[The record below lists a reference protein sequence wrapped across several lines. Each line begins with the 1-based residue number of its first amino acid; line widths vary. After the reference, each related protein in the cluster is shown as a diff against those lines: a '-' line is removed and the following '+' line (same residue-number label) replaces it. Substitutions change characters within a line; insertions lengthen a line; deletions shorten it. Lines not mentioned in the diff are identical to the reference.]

1 MVALWRGSPTA
12 EGLTAHE
19 IMTTDAVTRA
29 PTETAA
35 FVVRRRL
42 RLACTLLVVDD
53 RHLVGVLSR
62 HDVLRL
68 LDRPDHE
75 IMAGVSELLAD
86 PLWAPDGH
94 DVEVEVRD
102 GVVILTG
109 TVLHPIDKRLVRN
122 LAGEVPGVIK
132 VVDRLTWQI
141 PEPKPG
147 PVSADPEAPLARFL
161 SGSV

>member
-1 MVALWRGSPTA
+1 MALELPTA
-12 EGLTAHE
+12 EGLTAQE
-19 IMTTDAVTRA
+19 IMTTDVVTSA
-29 PTETAA
+29 PTETAEV
-35 FVVRRRL
+35 VVRRML
-42 RLACTLLVVDD
+42 RRGVRTLPVVDD
-53 RHLVGVLSR
+53 RLLVGVLSR

-68 LDRPDHE
+68 LDPPDHE

-94 DVEVEVRD
+94 AVEVEVRD

>member
-1 MVALWRGSPTA
+1 MALELPTA
-12 EGLTAHE
+12 EGLTAPE
-19 IMTTDAVTRA
+19 IMTTDVVTCA
-29 PTETAA
+29 PTETAEV
-35 FVVRRRL
+35 VVRRML
-42 RLACTLLVVDD
+42 RRGVRTLPVVDD
-53 RHLVGVLSR
+53 RLLVGVLSR

-68 LDRPDHE
+68 LDPPDHE

-86 PLWAPDGH
+86 PLRAPDGH
-94 DVEVEVRD
+94 AAEVEVRD

-109 TVLHPIDKRLVRN
+109 TVLRPIDKRLVRN

-132 VVDRLTWQI
+132 VMDCLTWQI

>member
-1 MVALWRGSPTA
+1 MAWELPTA
-12 EGLTAHE
+12 EELTAQE
-19 IMTTDAVTRA
+19 IMTTDVVTCA
-29 PTETAA
+29 PTETAEV
-35 FVVRRRL
+35 VVRRML
-42 RLACTLLVVDD
+42 RRGVRTLPVVDD

-68 LDRPDHE
+68 LDGPDHE

-94 DVEVEVRD
+94 AVEVEVRD
-102 GVVILTG
+102 GVVIFTG

-132 VVDRLTWQI
+132 GA
-141 PEPKPG
+141 G
-147 PVSADPEAPLARFL
+147 PPDLADTRAEAGASVCGSRGPARSVS